1 MDCINPPFSPIS
13 TNHKFAKTSQL
24 IGPTSTISAKKA
36 TFQVLTDLSP
46 DLEQNTV
53 RGILRLNGQWV
64 QGSAPA
70 APRAAVR
77 SESPPLCSLNAFYRV
92 GFIHENG
99 SDFRDTALCRMTNL
113 TTDPSLDLA
122 QAIGFPADVPE
133 PSIATRLWRSWNV
146 ICLAAGVYAGY
157 KGTQLWTKFISD
169 SNKAELYRRQDL
181 RAAQALNRTAL
192 RLEGLL
198 IKACQFIATR
208 ADVLPDEWVSTLS
221 GLHDRVPPRP
231 FAMIREQVERELGR
245 SLESVYAEFDPIPLA
260 SASLAQ
266 VHRARLHDGRRCA
279 VKVQYPGI
287 DGIIRADLRN
297 MTMVLRWLA
306 LLERDFDYRILMREA
321 LKYVPMELD
330 FVHESENADTM
341 RRNFADDASLII
353 PEVYREFT
361 TRRVL
366 TMELVEGI
374 KVTDIAGLER
384 AGIDKHVVAQKL
396 IEIFLDQV
404 LRDGFFHADP
414 HPGNIL
420 IQPGPKIV
428 LLDFGL
434 AKDFP
439 PTFRDGLV
447 RLTFS
452 ILTSNRQGIIDAFQ
466 ELGFRTR
473 NGSPDTLLTL
483 SDLFLGDT
491 LKAKKAYADKEL
503 VEQFNE
509 EFPKALKA
517 NPVVEVP
524 ADVLLVSRMMGL
536 LSGLGKSLDSQVD
549 LFATIMPY
557 AQRLMMAQ
565 AGGPSGA
572 LPIAEQGN

>member
-1 MDCINPPFSPIS
+1 
-13 TNHKFAKTSQL
+13 
-24 IGPTSTISAKKA
+24 
-36 TFQVLTDLSP
+36 
-46 DLEQNTV
+46 
-53 RGILRLNGQWV
+53 
-64 QGSAPA
+64 
-70 APRAAVR
+70 
-77 SESPPLCSLNAFYRV
+77 
-92 GFIHENG
+92 
-99 SDFRDTALCRMTNL
+99 MTNP
-113 TTDPSLDLA
+113 TTAPGFD
-122 QAIGFPADVPE
+122 FPADVPE
-133 PSIATRLWRSWNV
+133 PTIPTRLWRSLNV
-146 ICLAAGVYAGY
+146 IWLAASVYAGY
-157 KGTQLWTKFISD
+157 KGTQLWTRFISD
-169 SNKAELYRRQDL
+169 RNKPELYRRQDL
-181 RAAQALNRTAL
+181 RAAQALKSTAL
-192 RLEGLL
+192 RMEGLL

-208 ADVLPDEWVSTLS
+208 ADVLPDEWISTLS

-231 FAMIREQVERELGR
+231 FAMIRGQVERELR
-245 SLESVYAEFDPIPLA
+245 RPLESVYAEFDPKPLA

-266 VHRARLHDGRRCA
+266 VHRARLHDGRICA

-297 MTMVLRWLA
+297 MIMVLKWLA

-330 FVHESENADTM
+330 FVHEADNADTM
-341 RRNFADDASLII
+341 RRNFAGYPDLII

-366 TMELVEGI
+366 TMELVVGI
-374 KVTDIAGLER
+374 KVTDIDALER

-396 IEIFLDQV
+396 IENFLDQV

-439 PTFRDGLV
+439 STFRDGLV

-452 ILTSNRQGIIDAFQ
+452 ILTSNRQGIIDAFH

-473 NGSPDTLLTL
+473 SGSSDTLLAL
-483 SDLFLGDT
+483 SDLFLGNT

-503 VEQFNE
+503 VEQFSE

-565 AGGPSGA
+565 AGQPIA
-572 LPIAEQGN
+572 APIAEQGN

>member
-1 MDCINPPFSPIS
+1 
-13 TNHKFAKTSQL
+13 
-24 IGPTSTISAKKA
+24 
-36 TFQVLTDLSP
+36 
-46 DLEQNTV
+46 
-53 RGILRLNGQWV
+53 
-64 QGSAPA
+64 
-70 APRAAVR
+70 
-77 SESPPLCSLNAFYRV
+77 
-92 GFIHENG
+92 
-99 SDFRDTALCRMTNL
+99 MTNP
-113 TTDPSLDLA
+113 TTGPGFD
-122 QAIGFPADVPE
+122 FPADVPE
-133 PSIATRLWRSWNV
+133 PTISTRLWRSLNV
-146 ICLAAGVYAGY
+146 MCLAARVYAGY
-157 KGTQLWTKFISD
+157 KGTQLWTRFISD
-169 SNKAELYRRQDL
+169 SNKAELYQRQDL
-181 RAAQALNRTAL
+181 RAAQSLNRTAL

-208 ADVLPDEWVSTLS
+208 ANVLPDEWVKTLS

-231 FAMIREQVERELGR
+231 FAMIREQIERELHR
-245 SLESVYAEFDPIPLA
+245 PLETVYAEFDPVPLA

-266 VHRARLHDGRRCA
+266 VHRARLHDGRICA
-279 VKVQYPGI
+279 VKVQYPNI

-297 MTMVLRWLA
+297 LILVLRWLA

-330 FVHESENADTM
+330 FEHEADNAETM
-341 RRNFADDASLII
+341 RRNFANDPSIVI
-353 PEVYREFT
+353 PEIYREFT

-374 KVTDIAGLER
+374 KVTDIEALEL
-384 AGIDKHVVAQKL
+384 AGIDRHAVAQKL
-396 IEIFLDQV
+396 TENFCDQV

-439 PTFRDGLV
+439 PAFRDGLV

-473 NGSPDTLLTL
+473 SGSSDTLLAL
-483 SDLFLGDT
+483 SDLFLGNT

-503 VEQFNE
+503 VEQFSE
-509 EFPKALKA
+509 EFPKTLKA

-524 ADVLLVSRMMGL
+524 ANVLLVSRMMGL

-549 LFATIMPY
+549 LFTTIMPY

-565 AGGPSGA
+565 AAAQSGA
-572 LPIAEQGN
+572 PPIAPAAR

>member
-1 MDCINPPFSPIS
+1 MTPLRF
-13 TNHKFAKTSQL
+13 K
-24 IGPTSTISAKKA
+24 
-36 TFQVLTDLSP
+36 
-46 DLEQNTV
+46 NT
-53 RGILRLNGQWV
+53 
-64 QGSAPA
+64 P
-70 APRAAVR
+70 
-77 SESPPLCSLNAFYRV
+77 YRV
-92 GFIHENG
+92 GFIHENR
-99 SDFRDTALCRMTNL
+99 SDFPNTALFRMTTP
-113 TTDPSLDLA
+113 TTDSSRAPARDDNALA
-122 QAIGFPADVPE
+122 TAIRFPADVPE
-133 PSIATRLWRSWNV
+133 PTIATRLWRFWNV
-146 ICLAAGVYAGY
+146 VWLAARVYVGY
-157 KGTQLWTKFISD
+157 KATQLWTRLISD
-169 SNKAELYRRQDL
+169 RNKPELYRRQDL

-231 FAMIREQVERELGR
+231 FAMIRAQVERELR
-245 SLESVYAEFDPIPLA
+245 RPLESVYAEFDPIPLA

-297 MTMVLRWLA
+297 MTTVLGWLA
-306 LLERDFDYRILMREA
+306 MLERDFDYRILMREA

-330 FVHESENADTM
+330 FEHEASNAETM
-341 RRNFADDASLII
+341 RRNFAADPNLII

-374 KVTDIAGLER
+374 KVTDVDALER

-396 IEIFLDQV
+396 IENFCDQV

-447 RLTFS
+447 RLTFA
-452 ILTSNRQGIIDAFQ
+452 ILTSDRAGIINAFQ

-473 NGSPDTLLTL
+473 NGSPDTLLAL
-483 SDLFLGDT
+483 SDLFLGNT
-491 LKAKKAYADKEL
+491 IKSKKAYADKEL
-503 VEQFNE
+503 VEQFSE
-509 EFPKALKA
+509 EFPRAIRA

-524 ADVLLVSRMMGL
+524 ADVLLVSRTMGL
-536 LSGLGKSLDSQVD
+536 LSGLGKTLDSQVD
-549 LFATIMPY
+549 LFTTIMPY

-565 AGGPSGA
+565 ASNPLGGA
-572 LPIAEQGN
+572 LPVAPAAK